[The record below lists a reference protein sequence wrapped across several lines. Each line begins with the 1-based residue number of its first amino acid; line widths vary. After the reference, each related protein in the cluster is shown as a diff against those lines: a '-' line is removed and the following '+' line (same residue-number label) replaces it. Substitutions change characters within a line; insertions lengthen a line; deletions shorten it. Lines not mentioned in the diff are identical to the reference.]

1 MSEVRVKE
9 NESLDSA
16 LRRFKRNCAKAG
28 IMGEVRKREHYD
40 KPSVKRKKKSEA
52 ARKRKYNKF
61 TQRIVSIMSLK
72 EQLFNDLKTAMK
84 EKDTL
89 KKEVIQI
96 VRAGVLQI
104 EKDNKIDNLDDDS
117 VLSVISKEIK
127 KINDVMPDFE
137 KAGRQDLIDEANKKI
152 ELLKAYLPEQLS
164 EAEIEEIV
172 AETIKEVGAQ
182 SIRDMGKVMGS
193 VTAKTKGKADNKLVS
208 TIVKKLL
215 NNL

>member
-1 MSEVRVKE
+1 
-9 NESLDSA
+9 
-16 LRRFKRNCAKAG
+16 
-28 IMGEVRKREHYD
+28 
-40 KPSVKRKKKSEA
+40 
-52 ARKRKYNKF
+52 
-61 TQRIVSIMSLK
+61 MSLK

-96 VRAGVLQI
+96 IRAGVLQI

>member
-1 MSEVRVKE
+1 
-9 NESLDSA
+9 
-16 LRRFKRNCAKAG
+16 
-28 IMGEVRKREHYD
+28 
-40 KPSVKRKKKSEA
+40 
-52 ARKRKYNKF
+52 
-61 TQRIVSIMSLK
+61 MSLK

-84 EKDTL
+84 EKDTVR
-89 KKEVIQI
+89 KEVIQI

-137 KAGRQDLIDEANKKI
+137 KAERQDLIDEANKKI

-172 AETIKEVGAQ
+172 AETIKSVDAH
-182 SIRDMGKVMGS
+182 SVRDMGKVMGA

-208 TIVKKLL
+208 SVVKKMLQ
-215 NNL
+215 NL

>member
-1 MSEVRVKE
+1 
-9 NESLDSA
+9 
-16 LRRFKRNCAKAG
+16 
-28 IMGEVRKREHYD
+28 
-40 KPSVKRKKKSEA
+40 
-52 ARKRKYNKF
+52 
-61 TQRIVSIMSLK
+61 MSLK

-117 VLSVISKEIK
+117 VLAVISKEIK

-137 KAGRQDLIDEANKKI
+137 KAQRQDLIDEATKKI

-172 AETIKEVGAQ
+172 AATIKEVGAQ
-182 SIRDMGKVMGS
+182 SVRDMGKVMGAVS
-193 VTAKTKGKADNKLVS
+193 AKTKGKADNKLVS
-208 TIVKKLL
+208 NVVKKLL
-215 NNL
+215 QNL

>member
-1 MSEVRVKE
+1 
-9 NESLDSA
+9 
-16 LRRFKRNCAKAG
+16 
-28 IMGEVRKREHYD
+28 
-40 KPSVKRKKKSEA
+40 
-52 ARKRKYNKF
+52 
-61 TQRIVSIMSLK
+61 MSLK

-84 EKDTL
+84 EKDTIR
-89 KKEVIQI
+89 KEVIQI

-104 EKDNKIDNLDDDS
+104 EKDKKIDNLDDDS

-137 KAGRQDLIDEANKKI
+137 KAQRQDLIDEANKKI

-172 AETIKEVGAQ
+172 AETIKSVGAV
-182 SIRDMGKVMGS
+182 SVRDMGKVMGA

-208 TIVKKLL
+208 DVVKKMLQ
-215 NNL
+215 NL

>member
-1 MSEVRVKE
+1 
-9 NESLDSA
+9 
-16 LRRFKRNCAKAG
+16 
-28 IMGEVRKREHYD
+28 
-40 KPSVKRKKKSEA
+40 
-52 ARKRKYNKF
+52 
-61 TQRIVSIMSLK
+61 
-72 EQLFNDLKTAMK
+72 MK
-84 EKDTL
+84 EKDSL

-104 EKDNKIDNLDDDS
+104 EKDNKIENLDDDS

-137 KAGRQDLIDEANKKI
+137 KAGRQDLVDEANKKI

-172 AETIKEVGAQ
+172 AETIKEVAAQ

-193 VTAKTKGKADNKLVS
+193 VTARLRAKL
-208 TIVKKLL
+208 IINLL
-215 NNL
+215 VQ

>member
-1 MSEVRVKE
+1 
-9 NESLDSA
+9 
-16 LRRFKRNCAKAG
+16 
-28 IMGEVRKREHYD
+28 
-40 KPSVKRKKKSEA
+40 
-52 ARKRKYNKF
+52 
-61 TQRIVSIMSLK
+61 MSLK